1 MDGSFI
7 QPYDILMLAILVL
20 TTLFGAWKGMA
31 WQFASVASFV
41 LSFLVA
47 SRCSGMLAPYLSD
60 RAPWNRVLAML
71 ILFVATSAA
80 VWIVFRLVAGLIDK
94 VRLKGFDRQLG
105 ALLGVVKGALLCL
118 VNTFFAVTLSEAARQ
133 KVLLSR
139 SGYYI
144 AKLIDQA
151 GPVLPEEVHGVLGR
165 YIEELD
171 RKLDPNNTPAP
182 DQNPLTA
189 ERDAPNV
196 ATPSAQNE
204 RPLSSELGID
214 KVQDRLDGVQQGIE
228 GVRRSLD
235 AIGRDANAV
244 GDDLNRAGET
254 IGRGL
259 DEVRDRVGDV
269 RSGLHGLEEP
279 RR

>member
-1 MDGSFI
+1 VDGSFI
-7 QPYDILMLAILVL
+7 QPYDILMLVILAL

-31 WQFASVASFV
+31 WQLASVASFV

-47 SRCSGMLAPYLSD
+47 SRCSGVLAPYLSSH
-60 RAPWNRVLAML
+60 APWNRVLAML

-94 VRLKGFDRQLG
+94 VRLKEFDRQLG

-118 VNTFFAVTLSEAARQ
+118 VITFFAVTLSETLRQ
-133 KVLLSR
+133 KVLVSR

-151 GPVLPEEVHGVLGR
+151 GPVLPEEVQGVLGR

-171 RKLDPNNTPAP
+171 RKLDPSTPP
-182 DQNPLTA
+182 DTPRTA
-189 ERDAPNV
+189 ETDSRNV
-196 ATPSAQNE
+196 AAPSAENE
-204 RPLSSELGID
+204 RPLSGELGID
-214 KVQDRLDGVQQGIE
+214 TLQDRLDEARQGIE

-235 AIGRDANAV
+235 SLGRDAGAL
-244 GDDLNRAGET
+244 GDDLNRAGQNVR
-254 IGRGL
+254 RGL
-259 DEVRDRVGDV
+259 DAVGDRVGDV
-269 RSGLHGLEEP
+269 RSGGDAPEEP

>member
-31 WQFASVASFV
+31 WQLASVASFV

-47 SRCSGMLAPYLSD
+47 SRCSGMLAPHLSD

-94 VRLKGFDRQLG
+94 VRLKEFDRQLG

-118 VNTFFAVTLSEAARQ
+118 VITFFAVTLSEALRQ

-151 GPVLPEEVHGVLGR
+151 GPVLPEEIQGVLGQ

-171 RKLDPNNTPAP
+171 RKLDPNTPAEGAP
-182 DQNPLTA
+182 MA
-189 ERDAPNV
+189 ARDAAD
-196 ATPSAQNE
+196 ATAPPAES
-204 RPLSSELGID
+204 PLSSELGID
-214 KVQDRLDGVQQGIE
+214 ALQDRLDGAQQGIE
-228 GVRRSLD
+228 GVRRSLND
-235 AIGRDANAV
+235 IGRDADALR
-244 GDDLNRAGET
+244 DDLNRAGDELGGGLET
-254 IGRGL
+254 LRQ
-259 DEVRDRVGDV
+259 RVGDL
-269 RSGLHGLEEP
+269 RSGADTLEGP
-279 RR
+279 TR

>member
-47 SRCSGMLAPYLSD
+47 SRCSGLLAPYLSD
-60 RAPWNRVLAML
+60 SAPWNRVLAML

-118 VNTFFAVTLSEAARQ
+118 VITFFAVTLSEAARQ

-151 GPVLPEEVHGVLGR
+151 GPVLPEEVQGVLGR

-171 RKLDPNNTPAP
+171 RKLDPNTPA
-182 DQNPLTA
+182 QSALTA
-189 ERDAPNV
+189 APDAPNV
-196 ATPSAQNE
+196 ATPSAE
-204 RPLSSELGID
+204 TPLSSELGID
-214 KVQDRLDGVQQGIE
+214 KVQDHLDGVQQGIE
-228 GVRRSLD
+228 GVRRSLN
-235 AIGRDANAV
+235 AIGRDAGALE
-244 GDDLNRAGET
+244 DDLNRAGEDL
-254 IGRGL
+254 GSGL
-259 DEVRDRVGDV
+259 NEVRDRVGDLRFGV
-269 RSGLHGLEEP
+269 EGMEEP

>member
-47 SRCSGMLAPYLSD
+47 SRCSGLLAPYLSD
-60 RAPWNRVLAML
+60 SAPWNRVLAML

-118 VNTFFAVTLSEAARQ
+118 VITFFAVTLSEAARQ

-151 GPVLPEEVHGVLGR
+151 GPVLPEEVQGVLGR

-171 RKLDPNNTPAP
+171 RKLDPNTPAGS
-182 DQNPLTA
+182 PLTA

-235 AIGRDANAV
+235 AIGRDASAV

-254 IGRGL
+254 VRGGL
-259 DEVRDRVGDV
+259 DAMRDRVGDV
-269 RSGLHGLEEP
+269 RSGVDGLEEP

>member
-7 QPYDILMLAILVL
+7 QPYDIFMLVILVL
-20 TTLFGAWKGMA
+20 TTWFGAWKGMA
-31 WQFASVASFV
+31 WQLASVASFV

-47 SRCSGMLAPYLSD
+47 SRCSGLLAPYLSD
-60 RAPWNRVLAML
+60 SAPWNRVLAML

-118 VNTFFAVTLSEAARQ
+118 VITFFAVTLSEAARQ

-171 RKLDPNNTPAP
+171 RKLDPNTPAAA
-182 DQNPLTA
+182 QNPLTA

-196 ATPSAQNE
+196 ATPSVQNE

-235 AIGRDANAV
+235 AIGRDASAV

-254 IGRGL
+254 VRGGL
-259 DEVRDRVGDV
+259 DAMRDRVGDV
-269 RSGLHGLEEP
+269 RSGVDGLEEP